1 MGIPLRILI
10 VEDSEDDTLLLLRQ
24 LRRGG
29 YDLDHRR
36 VDTAASMQAALDERT
51 WDLVISDHSMPN
63 FSSSAALEL
72 LQRNGLDLPFII
84 ASGKI
89 GEDVAVRAMK
99 AGAHDYIMKDNMAR
113 LNTAIERELREAEAR
128 RERRRAQEA
137 LRVSETRFRLMV
149 EQAMLAI
156 SMFSTDG
163 RMLQINRAGEE
174 LWGTTLE
181 EVMQHAPSYNVLED
195 EQLEAKGILSYLR
208 KGFGGEATA
217 IPPTLYDPVRTTGSG
232 RPRWVQ
238 SFIYPVKDFSG
249 EILEV
254 VLMQEDIT
262 ERREAEEALQKSES
276 SLAAAQRLVHIG
288 NFDYSVQEDEAR
300 WSDELYR
307 IFGFAPQYF
316 VPTYKSFLKSVHPE
330 DRRFVQKTVNEA
342 LYDRKQVEI
351 EYRIVRP
358 DGERRIVHTRYEV
371 SFDEE
376 GRPLWLSG
384 TVQDITERREAEEER
399 KRAEQNY
406 RSIFENAV
414 EGIFQSTIDGR
425 FITANPALARMLG
438 YDSPEELLAV
448 ISNIGDQ
455 LYVESERRKEFNQLI
470 QEHGAVLG
478 FEIQMRRKDGRV
490 MWASVSARA
499 VRDGGVNLLGYEGT
513 VEDITERKRAEVALR
528 EIREAERRRIARD
541 LHDEAMQDLVF
552 VIQSLQYAQ
561 LTSADQGPDARSE
574 QELSAL
580 RRVVAGLRNA
590 VYDLRLGSEDLSFL
604 QSLESLVE
612 LNRQMAPE
620 RELELIVRDGFP
632 EEIEGDLGGELLRI
646 FQEALVNIRR
656 HSNASHARL
665 TLGREEDEIWVE
677 IEDDGQG
684 FEPGKGGGIGL
695 TGMRERAHALGA
707 ELQIRSAPGKGTT
720 LRFRAKLSNPQDFD
734 NDSLEDENLVSS

>member
-10 VEDSEDDTLLLLRQ
+10 VEDSEDDTLLLLRE

-29 YDLDHRR
+29 YELDHER
-36 VDTAASMQAALDERT
+36 VDTAASMQAALEKRV
-51 WDLVISDHSMPN
+51 WDFVISDHSMPA

-84 ASGKI
+84 VSGKI
-89 GEDVAVRAMK
+89 GEDVAVKAMK
-99 AGAHDYIMKDNMAR
+99 AGAHDYIMKDNLAR
-113 LNTAIERELREAEAR
+113 LNTAVDRELREAEER
-128 RERRRAQEA
+128 RERRRAQES

-174 LWGTTLE
+174 LWGITLE
-181 EVMQHAPSYNVLED
+181 EVMEYNPDYNVLKD
-195 EQLEAKGILSYLR
+195 EQLEAKGLLPYLR

-217 IPPTLYDPVRTTGSG
+217 IPPILYDPLRATGGG

-238 SFIYPVKDFSG
+238 SFIYPVKDASG

-276 SLAAAQRLVHIG
+276 SLAAAQRIAYIG
-288 NFDYSVQEDEAR
+288 NFDYSVKEDEAR

-307 IFGFAPQYF
+307 IFGYAPQHF
-316 VPTYKSFLKSVHPE
+316 VPTYKSFLESVHPE
-330 DRRFVQKTVNEA
+330 DRRFVRRSVREA
-342 LYDRKQVEI
+342 LYEREQVQI

-358 DGERRIVHTRYEV
+358 DGEVRIVQTRYEV
-371 SFDEE
+371 SYEEE
-376 GRPLWLSG
+376 GKPFWLSG

-399 KRAEQNY
+399 RRAEENY

-414 EGIFQSTIDGR
+414 EGIFQSTVDGR
-425 FITANPALARMLG
+425 FLAANPALARMFG
-438 YDSPEELLAV
+438 YESPEKLLAA
-448 ISNIGDQ
+448 ISDIGDQ
-455 LYVESERRKEFNQLI
+455 LYVEPERRKEFNRLI
-470 QEHGAVLG
+470 QDHGAVSG
-478 FEIQMRRKDGRV
+478 FEIQMRRKDRSI

-499 VRDGGVNLLGYEGT
+499 VRDGSSELLGYEGT
-513 VEDITERKRAEVALR
+513 VEDVTERKRAEVALR
-528 EIREAERRRIARD
+528 EIREAERHRIARD
-541 LHDEAMQDLVF
+541 LHDEAMQDLAF
-552 VIQSLQYAQ
+552 VLQSLQYTR
-561 LTSADQGPDARSE
+561 LTSGDSGPDERSE
-574 QELSAL
+574 HEISAL

-590 VYDLRLGSEDLSFL
+590 VYDLRLGSEEQSFL

-620 RELELIVRDGFP
+620 RILELDVKDDFPKEIDGGTG
-632 EEIEGDLGGELLRI
+632 IELLRI

-656 HSNASHARL
+656 HSNASYARV

-684 FEPGKGGGIGL
+684 FDPGKGVGIGL
-695 TGMRERAHALGA
+695 TGMRERAHALGG
-707 ELQIRSAPGKGTT
+707 ELQIRSEPGKGTSV
-720 LRFRAKLSNPQDFD
+720 RFHAKLSAPPNFD
-734 NDSLEDENLVSS
+734 TGSPEN

>member
-1 MGIPLRILI
+1 MSIPLRVLI
-10 VEDSEDDTLLLLRQ
+10 VEDSEDDTLLLLRE

-29 YDLDHRR
+29 YDLDHKR
-36 VDTAASMQAALDERT
+36 VDTAASMQAALEERR
-51 WDLVISDHSMPN
+51 WDLVISDHSMPTFN
-63 FSSSAALEL
+63 SSAALEL

-89 GEDVAVRAMK
+89 GEDVAVKAMK
-99 AGAHDYIMKDNMAR
+99 AGAHDYIMKDNLAR
-113 LNTAIERELREAEAR
+113 LNTAIERELREAEER

-174 LWGTTLE
+174 LWGITLE
-181 EVMQHAPSYNVLED
+181 EVAQHNPDYNVLED
-195 EQLEAKGILSYLR
+195 EQLKAKGILPYLE
-208 KGFGGEATA
+208 KGFGGEGTA
-217 IPPTLYDPVRTTGSG
+217 IPAILYDPLHTTGGG

-238 SFIYPVKDFSG
+238 SFIYPVKDASG

-276 SLAAAQRLVHIG
+276 SLAAAQRIAYIG
-288 NFDYSVQEDEAR
+288 NFDYSVKEDEAR

-307 IFGFAPQYF
+307 IFGYAPQHF
-316 VPTYKSFLKSVHPE
+316 VPTYKSFLESVHTD
-330 DRRFVQKTVNEA
+330 DRRFVRRSVREA
-342 LYDRKQVEI
+342 LYGRKQMDI

-358 DGERRIVHTRYEV
+358 DGEVRIVQTRYEV
-371 SFDEE
+371 SYEEE
-376 GRPLWLSG
+376 GKPFWLSG

-399 KRAEQNY
+399 RRAEEKY

-414 EGIFQSTIDGR
+414 EGIFQSTVDGR

-438 YDSPEELLAV
+438 YESPEELLAT
-448 ISNIGDQ
+448 ISDIGDQ
-455 LYVESERRKEFNQLI
+455 LYVEPERRKEFNLLI
-470 QEHGAVLG
+470 RDHSAVSG
-478 FEIQMRRKDGRV
+478 FEIQLRRKDGGV

-499 VRDGGVNLLGYEGT
+499 VLEGSSELLGYEGT
-513 VEDITERKRAEVALR
+513 VEDITERKRAEAALR

-541 LHDEAMQDLVF
+541 LHDEAMQDLAF
-552 VIQSLQYAQ
+552 VLQSLQYDQ
-561 LTSADQGPDARSE
+561 LTLSNRGSEGRLE
-574 QELSAL
+574 QEISAL

-590 VYDLRLGSEDLSFL
+590 VYDLRLGSEGQSFL

-620 RELELIVRDGFP
+620 RILELTVKDDFP
-632 EEIEGDLGGELLRI
+632 EEIDSGIGIELLRI

-656 HSNASHARL
+656 HSKASCARIA
-665 TLGREEDEIWVE
+665 LGREEDGIWVE
-677 IEDDGQG
+677 IEDNGQG
-684 FEPGKGGGIGL
+684 FEPGKGIGIGL
-695 TGMRERAHALGA
+695 TGMRERAHALGG
-707 ELQIRSAPGKGTT
+707 ELRIRSEPGKGTRVRLHTRPFT
-720 LRFRAKLSNPQDFD
+720 LPNFD
-734 NDSLEDENLVSS
+734 TGSLKD

>member
-1 MGIPLRILI
+1 MGIPLRVLI
-10 VEDSEDDTLLLLRQ
+10 VEDSEDDTLLLLRE

-29 YDLDHRR
+29 YDLDHKR
-36 VDTAASMQAALDERT
+36 VDTAASMQAALEERG
-51 WDLVISDHSMPN
+51 WDLVISDHSMPI

-84 ASGKI
+84 ASGRI
-89 GEDVAVRAMK
+89 GEDVAVKAMK
-99 AGAHDYIMKDNMAR
+99 AGAHDYIMKDNLTR
-113 LNTAIERELREAEAR
+113 LNTAIERELREAEER

-174 LWGTTLE
+174 LWGITLE
-181 EVMQHAPSYNVLED
+181 EVAQYNPDYNVLED
-195 EQLEAKGILSYLR
+195 EQLEAKGILPYLK

-217 IPPTLYDPVRTTGSG
+217 IPPILYDPLETTGGG

-238 SFIYPVKDFSG
+238 SLIYPLKDESG

-262 ERREAEEALQKSES
+262 ERHEAEEALQKSES
-276 SLAAAQRLVHIG
+276 SLAAAQRIAHIG
-288 NFDYSVQEDEAR
+288 NFDYSVKEDEAR
-300 WSDELYR
+300 WSDELYH
-307 IFGFAPQYF
+307 IFGYTPQHF
-316 VPTYKSFLKSVHPE
+316 VPTYKSFLESVHTD
-330 DRRFVQKTVNEA
+330 DRRFVRKSIREA
-342 LYDRKQVEI
+342 LYARTQVDI

-358 DGERRIVHTRYEV
+358 DGEIRVVQTRYEV
-371 SFDEE
+371 SYEE
-376 GRPLWLSG
+376 GGRPLWLSG
-384 TVQDITERREAEEER
+384 TVQDITERREAEEKR
-399 KRAEQNY
+399 RRAEENY

-414 EGIFQSTIDGR
+414 EGIFQSTLDGR
-425 FITANPALARMLG
+425 FLTANPALARMLG
-438 YDSPEELLAV
+438 YESPDELLAA
-448 ISNIGDQ
+448 ISDIGDQ
-455 LYVESERRKEFNQLI
+455 LYVEPERRKEFNRLI
-470 QEHGAVLG
+470 REHNAVSG
-478 FEIQMRRKDGRV
+478 FEIQMHRKDGSV

-499 VRDGGVNLLGYEGT
+499 IRDGSSELLGYEGT
-513 VEDITERKRAEVALR
+513 VEDVTERKRAEVALR

-541 LHDEAMQDLVF
+541 LHDEAMQDLAF
-552 VIQSLQYAQ
+552 VLQSLQYTR
-561 LTSADQGPDARSE
+561 LISSDRGSDDRSE
-574 QELSAL
+574 HEISAL

-590 VYDLRLGSEDLSFL
+590 VYDLRLGSEEQSFL

-620 RELELIVRDGFP
+620 RMLELSVKDGFP
-632 EEIEGDLGGELLRI
+632 EEIDGGTGVELLRI

-656 HSNASHARL
+656 HSNASCARI
-665 TLGREEDEIWVE
+665 TLEREEDEIWVE

-695 TGMRERAHALGA
+695 TGMRERAHALGGD
-707 ELQIRSAPGKGTT
+707 LQIRSEPGKGTRVR
-720 LRFRAKLSNPQDFD
+720 LHARLSIRSNFD
-734 NDSLEDENLVSS
+734 TGSPKD